1 MLELHLYI
9 INLQKSNEARSPI
22 ILDLRTKLF
31 ERSSL
36 RWNIYW
42 IDQAIW
48 LAIFAHVLVI

>member
-36 RWNIYW
+36 RWNISG